1 MDNYKGMLIDLVN
14 KYRDTLVNSSDYI
27 ICYGLLNK
35 INASIKMIEDEMSKN
50 NGNEDINVNLFV
62 EKIRNLSDEERNV
75 FTLDNSKRFIQSTNV
90 DLSRM
95 HVRLGTILNNI
106 NRLKN
111 DLLNNSKLVEL
122 ENQKNELDRLYNI
135 IDEEMFNDNYRLVL
149 DFIQLC
155 FDYKMISLN
164 DNIELNFYM
173 LRKINGYTREVETD
187 VVFVDENI
195 ESEDDIRN
203 RLEEIFAKYG
213 YTYDKSKFISKKLD
227 GKFIKYVRLEYV
239 DYVLSMFKKY
249 DIDESLLYERLMAFY
264 KIVMDN
270 DKEVFDS
277 VLSFVDNHNC
287 SLKSLLSVPAV
298 FAKRKR
304 KFVSRNVGGNDGG
317 DSIIEVAG
325 ANSDFFANIELYKSL
340 TGKTVVEDEDINQ
353 LGIYLST
360 PSSLVLKNL
369 SILRKYGIVSEDK
382 FPNAVKSLCGRDTE
396 YLIDRFIETGIFEK
410 CLQPRYN
417 SAGKL
422 MEPRSTNILGRNNDP
437 FTFYKI
443 KRVRDLGEEVLASNG
458 GIRRVLTNN
467 TSDYMGLKVRN
478 DIEGDLSIVQD
489 VLSLETMDSIDGNV
503 RKFLPN
509 EIAKYTD
516 EENRRLVEF
525 RNLFEYKTF
534 TPVDIFEASDRE
546 MKTKLKGEF
555 VEKIFSNDFETVMN
569 VDEFSEIENDPFIK
583 LLDNSVKINDVAYEF
598 KHPSLINHSV
608 IISRYKVLRLC
619 KLLKEN
625 GCWIVNNSSDIDKE
639 NTLLSVVIKDTI
651 VCETEMV
658 LLRFSIRKLLSNG
671 YEYSV
676 NTNGY
681 GRGAR

>member
-1 MDNYKGMLIDLVN
+1 MDNYKRMLIDLVN

-27 ICYGLLNK
+27 VCYGLLDK
-35 INASIKMIEDEMSKN
+35 INDSIKMIEDEMSKN

-62 EKIRNLSDEERNV
+62 EKIRNLSEEEKNI
-75 FTLDNSKRFIQSTNV
+75 FTLDNSKRFIQSTNI

-95 HVRLGTILNNI
+95 HVRLRTILNNI
-106 NRLKN
+106 NRLSD
-111 DLLNNSKLVEL
+111 DLLNNSKLVEI
-122 ENQKNELDRLYNI
+122 EKQKNELERLYNI
-135 IDEEMFNDNYRLVL
+135 VDEEIFSDNYKLVL

-155 FDYKMISLN
+155 YEDQMISLN

-173 LRKINGYTREVETD
+173 LRKINGYTRELETD
-187 VVFVDENI
+187 VVIVDENI
-195 ESEDDIRN
+195 ESEEDIRN

-227 GKFIKYVRLEYV
+227 VKFIKYVRLDYV

-249 DIDESLLYERLMAFY
+249 DIDESLLYERLMTFY

-270 DKEVFDS
+270 DKEVFNS

-287 SLKSLLSVPAV
+287 SLKSLLSVPAI

-304 KFVSRNVGGNDGG
+304 KFVSRNIGNIDGG

-325 ANSDFFANIELYKSL
+325 ANSDFFSNIELYKNL
-340 TGKTVVEDEDINQ
+340 TGKNVIEDEDINH

-369 SILRKYGIVSEDK
+369 SILRKYGIVSEGK
-382 FPNAVKSLCGRDTE
+382 FPNTVTSLCGRDCE
-396 YLIDRFIETGIFEK
+396 YLIDRFVETGIFEK
-410 CLQPRYN
+410 CLQPRTN
-417 SAGKL
+417 RFGTL
-422 MEPRSTNILGRNNDP
+422 MEPRSTNILGRNSDP

-443 KRVRDLGEEVLASNG
+443 KRAGDLGEDVLASNG
-458 GIRRVLTNN
+458 GIRRILTNN

-478 DIEGDLSIVQD
+478 DIDGELSIVQD
-489 VLSLETMDSIDGNV
+489 VLSLDTMDSISGNI

-509 EIAKYTD
+509 DIHKYTD

-534 TPVDIFEASDRE
+534 SPVNIFEASDRE

-555 VEKIFSNDFETVMN
+555 IEKIFTCDYEKVMTKE
-569 VDEFSEIENDPFIK
+569 EFSDVLDDEFIK
-583 LLDNSVKINDVAYEF
+583 LLDNSVKISDVAYQF
-598 KHPSLINHSV
+598 SHPSLPNHNV
-608 IISRYKVLRLC
+608 IVSRYKVLRLC
-619 KLLKEN
+619 KLLKDN
-625 GCWIVNNSSDIDKE
+625 GCWIVNNSTDIDKE
-639 NTLLSVVIKDTI
+639 NTLLSVAIKDTI

-658 LLRFSIRKLLSNG
+658 LLRFSIRKLLSKG
-671 YEYSV
+671 YEYSA